1 MNTSKPPSTS
11 PKVGTAPFGEPVFTT
26 RGAPLHD
33 GAVHVPMLVAKGT
46 MRPGTG
52 TRPLVAPKAI
62 TGTSIA
68 AACVR
73 FSMSGRPRPT
83 DSCVESR
90 LIACEHCPSLVQE
103 APTLPAT
110 HVPVTQSPPLD
121 VTLNPALG

>member
-11 PKVGTAPFGEPVFTT
+11 PKVGKAPFGELSFTT

-33 GAVHVPMLVAKGT
+33 GAVHVPMLFANGT
-46 MRPGTG
+46 IRPGTG
-52 TRPLVAPKAI
+52 TRPFVEPKAI
-62 TGTSIA
+62 TGTLID

-90 LIACEHCPSLVQE
+90 LIDCEHCPSFAQL